1 MRFVHIADTHL
12 GFSAFN
18 KLDPDTGMNLRER
31 LFYDNFLES
40 VREIVRQRPE
50 VVVHA
55 GDLFDRVRP
64 KTRAYTTVLEA
75 LELLKDAGI
84 PLVAISGN
92 HSMPKTRY
100 TPSPFEVLE
109 FHAADMH
116 AAYRYR
122 YERVEIGDVTF
133 HLIPNM
139 LHAEDYQEAF
149 DDLAWSASGANVLV
163 THGLASV
170 LRDWRLRTVAEHELS
185 ATMLSPDFDY
195 IALGHF
201 HGQRQVAENAWYS
214 GSLEFCS
221 YAEIADTKGGLL
233 VDTSSGEVRHLP
245 LPHTP
250 MVDLGTVRCEGKDA
264 DEVNGRVSRILD
276 DDDLDATA
284 MYLLTLDK
292 VARDVAGRLDQKKI
306 AQIRDRVLN
315 LKIKVG
321 IAEESTPAFEGKD
334 VAAVDFVEEF
344 SRFLARKEL
353 SPEAREFVQRKG
365 TLALRHALERHAEA
379 PE

>member
-40 VREIVRQRPE
+40 VREIIRQRPE
-50 VVVHA
+50 AVVHA

-109 FHAADMH
+109 FHAADLH

-122 YERVEIGDVTF
+122 YERVELGDVTF

-139 LHAEDYQEAF
+139 LHAGDYGTAF
-149 DDLAWSASGANVLV
+149 DDLEWSASGANVLV

-221 YAEIADTKGGLL
+221 YAEIADTKGGLI
-233 VDTSSGEVRHLP
+233 VDTSTGEVRHLP

-250 MVDLGTVRCEGKDA
+250 MVDLGTIRCEGKDA
-264 DEVNGRVSRILD
+264 AEVNGKVQGILD
-276 DDDLDATA
+276 GDLDPGS
-284 MYLLTLDK
+284 MYLLTLDT
-292 VARDVAGRLDQKKI
+292 VARDVAGRLDQKEI
-306 AQIRDRVLN
+306 ARARDRVLD
-315 LKIKVG
+315 LKIKVTM
-321 IAEESTPAFEGKD
+321 AEESAPSFEGRD
-334 VAAVDFVEEF
+334 VAAVDFMEEF
-344 SRFLARKEL
+344 ERFLAKKEL
-353 SPEAREFVQRKG
+353 SPEAREFVQKKG
-365 TLALRHALERHAEA
+365 MHALRSALERHAEA
-379 PE
+379 P